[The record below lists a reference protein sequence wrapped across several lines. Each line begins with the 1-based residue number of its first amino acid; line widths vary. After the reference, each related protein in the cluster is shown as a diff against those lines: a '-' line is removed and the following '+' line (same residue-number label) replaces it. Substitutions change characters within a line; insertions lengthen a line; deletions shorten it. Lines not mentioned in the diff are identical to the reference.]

1 MTALATSS
9 DVAAALGRALT
20 TEESARVANLLTLA
34 SSAVSN
40 EAGYRFL
47 PGNYT
52 VERAV
57 RSRKVRL
64 PAKVATVTSVTAI
77 DPCDGS
83 STAVAAEDYTLRG
96 STLYRLSALWVAV
109 AFTVTDSV
117 PTEIVAMVA
126 GIVASS
132 ITSTPLANV
141 ASETAGPFTTSYV
154 DSSGRVFLSKSD
166 KLILKPYK
174 QPKPALVL
182 G

>member
-1 MTALATSS
+1 MTALATSA

-34 SSAVSN
+34 SAAVSN
-40 EAGYRFL
+40 EAEYRFA

-52 VERAV
+52 VERTV
-57 RSRKVRL
+57 RGPRLRL
-64 PAKVATVTSVTAI
+64 PAKVATVASVTAV
-77 DPCDGS
+77 DPCDGTETDVS
-83 STAVAAEDYTLRG
+83 DEDYNLRG
-96 STLYRLSALWVAV
+96 STLYGLVDCRVEV
-109 AFTVTDSV
+109 AFTVTEAV
-117 PTEIVAMVA
+117 PPAIVAMVA

-141 ASETAGPFTTSYV
+141 ATETAGPFTTSYV

-174 QPKPALVL
+174 QPKPALRL
-182 G
+182 L